1 MHKFLFR
8 LTLGVSLITLG
19 GCAATKPTRFY
30 VLSSLPRSEA
40 SQADSAKRG
49 VAVGI
54 RPVTLPKYLDRPQIV
69 TRASRNQLDIAEF
82 DHWAEPLKNH
92 LEDVLAQNLAILIP
106 TDRIAVFPWSK
117 STPIEYQLTVEVSR
131 FEGRAG
137 GDSLLAVRWSILGKN
152 GKKVVLSRKSK
163 FSEPVA
169 KANEPGAGQDYKATV
184 SAMNRT
190 LESLSREIAG
200 AIKGLSK

>member
-8 LTLGVSLITLG
+8 LTLGLSLIALG
-19 GCAATKPTRFY
+19 GCGSTQSTRFY

-40 SQADSAKRG
+40 NQAESAKQG

-54 RPVTLPKYLDRPQIV
+54 RPVALPKYLDRPQIV

-82 DHWAEPLKNH
+82 DQWAEPLKNNFGNVIA
-92 LEDVLAQNLAILIP
+92 ENLSILIP
-106 TDRIAVFPWSK
+106 TDRVTLFPWTK
-117 STPIEYQLTVEVSR
+117 STPIDYQVSVEVTR
-131 FEGRAG
+131 FEGGTG
-137 GDSLLAVRWSILGKN
+137 GDSQLAARWSILGKK
-152 GKKVVLSRKSK
+152 GKKVILSRKSR

-169 KANEPGAGQDYKATV
+169 RANESGGGQDFKATV
-184 SAMNRT
+184 SAMNRA
-190 LESLSREIAG
+190 LENLSREIAA